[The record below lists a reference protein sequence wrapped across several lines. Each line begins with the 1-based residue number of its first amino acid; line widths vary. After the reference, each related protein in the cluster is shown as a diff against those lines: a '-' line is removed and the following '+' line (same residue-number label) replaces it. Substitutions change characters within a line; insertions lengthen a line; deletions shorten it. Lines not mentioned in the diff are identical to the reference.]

1 MVQNQ
6 HGQHFKLSLF
16 LTEKHL
22 DLITDMCPKAARKVY
37 SNIKML
43 YCTLLIR

>member
-6 HGQHFKLSLF
+6 HGQHFKPSLF

-22 DLITDMCPKAARKVY
+22 DMCPKAARKVY
-37 SNIKML
+37 SNIKTL
-43 YCTLLIR
+43 YYILLIH